1 MLKINMEYR
10 KGILFIR
17 LKGELTRFNYQSLND
32 YLIPLID
39 EKGIRFIV
47 LNLSYLTLI
56 DNYGKDSIRT
66 IISTAKHHNGNGLIC
81 KSNFYFDDTI
91 RTIDNELMAL
101 NILKV

>member
-39 EKGIRFIV
+39 ENGIRFIV
-47 LNLSYLTLI
+47 MNLSYLSLI

-66 IISTAKHHNGNGLIC
+66 IISETKKNNGKGLIC
-81 KSNFYFDDTI
+81 KPKVRFDDTTRI
-91 RTIDNELMAL
+91 IDNELSAL

>member
-39 EKGIRFIV
+39 ENGIRFIV
-47 LNLSYLTLI
+47 MNLSYLSLI

-66 IISTAKHHNGNGLIC
+66 IISETKKNNGKGLIC
-81 KSNFYFDDTI
+81 KPKVSFDDTMRI
-91 RTIDNELMAL
+91 IDNELSAL

>member
-39 EKGIRFIV
+39 ENGIRFIV
-47 LNLSYLTLI
+47 MNLSYLSLI

-66 IISTAKHHNGNGLIC
+66 IISETKKNNGKGLIC
-81 KSNFYFDDTI
+81 KPKVRFDDTMRI
-91 RTIDNELMAL
+91 IDNELSAL